1 MKKKIHQNK
10 RSAINLTDKKLRQLI
25 ENKGNETIFAAESI
39 HAKDSFHYLRAG
51 LDQITL
57 KIACK
62 RNKTIGFSFEDLKK
76 IKDPIKQAK
85 ILARMQQNMCLCK
98 KYHVKTKV
106 TAKAEKEAFERILQ
120 KNQL

>member
-1 MKKKIHQNK
+1 MEKKYRQNK
-10 RSAINLTDKKLRQLI
+10 KSVTNLTDKKLRQLI
-25 ENKGNETIFAAESI
+25 ESKGNETIFAAESI

-57 KIACK
+57 KIAHK

-76 IKDPIKQAK
+76 IKNPIKQAK

-98 KYHVKTKV
+98 KYLVKTKV
-106 TAKAEKEAFERILQ
+106 TAKVEKESFQKILQ
-120 KNQL
+120 KNR